1 MIIVREG
8 HQRLDNSALFDEMFR
23 QRASIF
29 GKTLGWDVCI
39 DNQGREIDAYD
50 REDTVYLMSFAED
63 GTLNGSVRFLNTV
76 TDHMLTGPFH
86 HMFPEISV
94 RSPLIWEATR
104 FYTYGPQQRIGNH
117 ASQTACE
124 LLLGMCEFGLNFGVA
139 QVIALM
145 EASVIR
151 VYRRCGL
158 SQKILGRYQSEHGLV
173 LLGLWTIST
182 DLLAS
187 MREATGISETVTIVG
202 RPGFERLPLEADSAL
217 NTVRGML

>member
-1 MIIVREG
+1 MIILREG

-23 QRASIF
+23 QRAFVF
-29 GKTLGWDVCI
+29 GETLGWDVTV
-39 DNQGREIDAYD
+39 DSQGREIDAYD
-50 REDTVYLMSFAED
+50 REDTVYLLSFGED
-63 GTLNGSVRFLNTV
+63 GALNGAVRFLNTV
-76 TDHMLTGPFH
+76 TDHMLTGPFQ

-94 RSPLIWEATR
+94 RSPLVWEATR
-104 FYTYGPQQRIGNH
+104 FYTHGPQQRVGNH
-117 ASQTACE
+117 PSQTACE
-124 LLLGMCEFGLNFGVA
+124 LLLGMCEFGLNFGVT

-182 DLLAS
+182 ELLAS
-187 MREATGISETVTIVG
+187 MRKATGISETVTTVG
-202 RPGFERLPLEADSAL
+202 RPVFASTQLEGYTPRS
-217 NTVRGML
+217 TVRGMP